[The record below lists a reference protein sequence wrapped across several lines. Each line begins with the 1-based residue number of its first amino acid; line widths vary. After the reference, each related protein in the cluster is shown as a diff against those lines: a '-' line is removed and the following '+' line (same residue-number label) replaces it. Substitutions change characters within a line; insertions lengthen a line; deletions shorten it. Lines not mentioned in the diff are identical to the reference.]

1 MIRTVV
7 GRVATGAAGATAAA
21 TAMTT
26 GQAHAHGRPM
36 RLVHG
41 SVVDEQRDANGGAT
55 LQIEDEWLV
64 PQMKGGDVFFSAEE
78 IEQTV
83 NDICGIASSQSKVNL
98 PIETNNMEKIDTDA
112 NAIIDEANIVPA
124 GEGLQKL
131 AKMTNIMLNRP
142 SIQQEIIEAFQQEP
156 ELRDMIQSLS
166 CRQGDLDFIT
176 FGQKS
181 ALPPIDPQVEDVT
194 DAQPKTFFQSL
205 MDDIGKGLEAA
216 GEGLARTGTRIG
228 SFLGKI
234 GRWLRKKAVGG
245 DAEEDL
251 SNTDRI
257 IGLTMCFASVVM
269 AVLVAKR
276 IGMLRLLFRR

>member
-26 GQAHAHGRPM
+26 GQAHAHSRPM
-36 RLVHG
+36 RLLHG
-41 SVVDEQRDANGGAT
+41 SVVDEQRDANGGAM

-64 PQMKGGDVFFSAEE
+64 PQMKGDDVLFSAEE

-83 NDICGIASSQSKVNL
+83 DDICGIASSQSKVNL
-98 PIETNNMEKIDTDA
+98 PIDTDNIETIDTDA

-124 GEGLQKL
+124 GEGIQKL

-142 SIQQEIIEAFQQEP
+142 SIQREIMEAFQQEP

-181 ALPPIDPQVEDVT
+181 ALPPLDPQVEDVT
-194 DAQPKTFFQSL
+194 DARPKTFLQSL

-216 GEGLARTGTRIG
+216 GEGLGRTGMRIG
-228 SFLGKI
+228 NFLGKI
-234 GRWLRKKAVGG
+234 GQWLRKKAVGR

-251 SNTDRI
+251 SNTDRV

-276 IGMLRLLFRR
+276 IGLVRLLFRR

>member
-7 GRVATGAAGATAAA
+7 GRLATGAAGATAAA

-36 RLVHG
+36 RLLHG
-41 SVVDEQRDANGGAT
+41 SVVDEQRDANGGAM

-64 PQMKGGDVFFSAEE
+64 PQMKGDDVLFSAEE

-83 NDICGIASSQSKVNL
+83 DDICGIVSSQSKVNL
-98 PIETNNMEKIDTDA
+98 PIDTDNIEKIDTDA

-124 GEGLQKL
+124 GEGIQKL

-142 SIQQEIIEAFQQEP
+142 SIQREIMEAFQQEP

-181 ALPPIDPQVEDVT
+181 VLPPLDPQVEDVT
-194 DAQPKTFFQSL
+194 DAQPKTFLQSL

-216 GEGLARTGTRIG
+216 GEGLGRTGMRIG
-228 SFLGKI
+228 NFLGKI
-234 GRWLRKKAVGG
+234 GRWLRKKAVGR

-276 IGMLRLLFRR
+276 IGLVRLLFRR

>member
-26 GQAHAHGRPM
+26 GQAHAHSRPM
-36 RLVHG
+36 RLLHG
-41 SVVDEQRDANGGAT
+41 SVVDEQRDANGGAM

-64 PQMKGGDVFFSAEE
+64 PQMKGDDVLFSAEE

-83 NDICGIASSQSKVNL
+83 DDICGIASSQSKVNL
-98 PIETNNMEKIDTDA
+98 PIDTDNIETIDTDA

-124 GEGLQKL
+124 GEGIQKV

-142 SIQQEIIEAFQQEP
+142 SIQREIMEAFQQEP

-181 ALPPIDPQVEDVT
+181 ALPPLDPQVEDVT
-194 DAQPKTFFQSL
+194 DARPKTFLQSL

-216 GEGLARTGTRIG
+216 GEGLGRTGMRIG
-228 SFLGKI
+228 NFLGKI
-234 GRWLRKKAVGG
+234 GQWLRKKAVGR

-251 SNTDRI
+251 SNTDRV

-276 IGMLRLLFRR
+276 IGLVRLLFRR

>member
-7 GRVATGAAGATAAA
+7 SRVATGAAGATAAA

-26 GQAHAHGRPM
+26 GQAHAHSRPM
-36 RLVHG
+36 RLLHG
-41 SVVDEQRDANGGAT
+41 SVVEEQRDANGGAS

-64 PQMKGGDVFFSAEE
+64 PQMKGEDVFFSAEE

-83 NDICGIASSQSKVNL
+83 DDICGIASSQSKVNL
-98 PIETNNMEKIDTDA
+98 PIDTDNIETIDTDA

-142 SIQQEIIEAFQQEP
+142 SIQREIIEAFQQEP

-166 CRQGDLDFIT
+166 CRQDDLDFIT

-181 ALPPIDPQVEDVT
+181 ALPPIHPQVEDVT
-194 DAQPKTFFQSL
+194 DAQPKNFLQSL

-216 GEGLARTGTRIG
+216 GEGLARTGMRIG
-228 SFLGKI
+228 NFLGKI
-234 GRWLRKKAVGG
+234 GQWLQKKAVGR

-276 IGMLRLLFRR
+276 IGMVRLLFRR

>member
-26 GQAHAHGRPM
+26 GQAHAHSRPM
-36 RLVHG
+36 RLLHG
-41 SVVDEQRDANGGAT
+41 SVVDEQRDANGGAM

-64 PQMKGGDVFFSAEE
+64 PQMKGDDVLFSAEE

-83 NDICGIASSQSKVNL
+83 DDICGVASSQSKVNL
-98 PIETNNMEKIDTDA
+98 PIDTDNIETIDTDA

-124 GEGLQKL
+124 GEGIQKL

-142 SIQQEIIEAFQQEP
+142 SIQREIMEAFQQEP

-181 ALPPIDPQVEDVT
+181 ALPPLDPQVEDVT
-194 DAQPKTFFQSL
+194 DARPKTFLQSL

-216 GEGLARTGTRIG
+216 GEGLGRTGMRIG
-228 SFLGKI
+228 NFLGKI
-234 GRWLRKKAVGG
+234 GQWLRKKAVGR

-251 SNTDRI
+251 SNTDRV

-276 IGMLRLLFRR
+276 IGLVRLLFRR